1 MKILNREKIYLDTN
15 PQFVTLYDEEKRK
28 SYDIIMYRIDYY
40 DFKFYF
46 SSQTCPIDKKEDC
59 ERSKDWSGGIFWVTV
74 MINIIGFSYA
84 FILPKFFLD

>member
-15 PQFVTLYDEEKRK
+15 PQFITLYDEEKRK

-46 SSQTCPIDKKEDC
+46 SSQTYPIDKKEK
-59 ERSKDWSGGIFWVTV
+59 EKIE
-74 MINIIGFSYA
+74 
-84 FILPKFFLD
+84 FFLIDKFLDYKEYNI